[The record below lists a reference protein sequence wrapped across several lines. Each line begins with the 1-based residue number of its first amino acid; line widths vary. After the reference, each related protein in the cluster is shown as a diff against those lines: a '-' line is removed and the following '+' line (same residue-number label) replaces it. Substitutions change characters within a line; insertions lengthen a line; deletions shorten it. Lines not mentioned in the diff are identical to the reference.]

1 MIIGQYRIIE
11 KIGQGGMGVIYK
23 AEHTTLE
30 QIVAI
35 KALPSTFGSN
45 SDICERF
52 IREAKI
58 QAKLSHPNVVN
69 ILNFLE
75 HEGNNYI
82 VMEYV
87 DGETLEAIIRTTGLI
102 PPDRCIAILRQ
113 VLDGI
118 GYAHSQGV
126 IHRDIKPSNIMI
138 TRQGIVKITDFGI
151 AKIAGDLKHTQT
163 GVKVGTLWYMSPEQV
178 QGQQA
183 GVTSDI
189 YALGIT
195 LFEMVTGK
203 VPFTGDSEYHI
214 MHNIVQNP
222 PPDPREYYPYIPVS
236 LEKTILKAI
245 AKSPRD
251 RFQNV
256 REFAESLEREEVGIA
271 TTAAPREDPPLT
283 GPVRSAP
290 YSPPKS
296 RKMLWAILG
305 AASAVAVAAGAAF
318 FLWGSGTKAMTKR
331 EIPAAPL
338 PAPVAATGGAGQGT
352 AKARIVQQEPERQTE
367 LPGRQEPERLDETT
381 DKEDVPK
388 IGDGKN
394 LRSGRKGKRLASKD
408 SYPPER
414 TRRYRE
420 SGYRESGH
428 RHSGHAA
435 EMNRTM
441 DEARRM
447 TEKARSIMPDGSFT
461 KGLSPE

>member
-35 KALPSTFGSN
+35 KALPSEFGSH

-87 DGETLEAIIRTTGLI
+87 DGETLESIIRTTGLI
-102 PPDRCIAILRQ
+102 PPDRCISIVRQ

-118 GYAHSQGV
+118 GYAHSRGV

-183 GVTSDI
+183 DVTSDI

-256 REFAESLEREEVGIA
+256 RDFAESLDKEDVSAA
-271 TTAAPREDPPLT
+271 TTAVQTEISSMT
-283 GPVRSAP
+283 GAVSGGTD
-290 YSPPKS
+290 STPKGG
-296 RKMLWAILG
+296 KMRWVILG
-305 AASAVAVAAGAAF
+305 TASAVAVAAVAAF
-318 FLWGSGTKAMTKR
+318 FLSGSGKKAIPTKET
-331 EIPAAPL
+331 PAASL
-338 PAPVAATGGAGQGT
+338 PAPV
-352 AKARIVQQEPERQTE
+352 V
-367 LPGRQEPERLDETT
+367 TT
-381 DKEDVPK
+381 DGTGHGPAGTGVAQQAPDLRKKAAHKQEVPK
-388 IGDGKN
+388 TSADN
-394 LRSGRKGKRLASKD
+394 DQRSDRKGKRLASKD
-408 SYPPER
+408 PRHRERQSR
-414 TRRYRE
+414 TRA
-420 SGYRESGH
+420 SGRFIE
-428 RHSGHAA
+428 RDRTVQEA
-435 EMNRTM
+435 ERMPGRT
-441 DEARRM
+441 
-447 TEKARSIMPDGSFT
+447 RSTMPDGSFT

>member
-1 MIIGQYRIIE
+1 MEIGQYRIIE

-35 KALPSTFGSN
+35 KALPSTLGSN
-45 SDICERF
+45 SDIRERF

-102 PPDRCIAILRQ
+102 PPERCIAIVRQ

-118 GYAHSQGV
+118 GYAHSRGV

-138 TRQGIVKITDFGI
+138 TRQGNVKITDFGI

-222 PPDPREYYPYIPVS
+222 PPDPREFYPYIPLS

-245 AKSPRD
+245 AKSPAD

-256 REFAESLEREEVGIA
+256 GEFAESLGQEDPGALTPGEPCQ
-271 TTAAPREDPPLT
+271 AAPANAPAPDRPAA
-283 GPVRSAP
+283 GPGGKKLFWV
-290 YSPPKS
+290 
-296 RKMLWAILG
+296 LG
-305 AASAVAVAAGAAF
+305 GALALALVVVAAVLF
-318 FLWGSGTKAMTKR
+318 YSLSGQKAQAKR
-331 EIPAAPL
+331 GEPVPPPPARMAAPQGNIRGPTPDQAVGQV
-338 PAPVAATGGAGQGT
+338 PAGNAAAQSVRDEQRETSDRKHADGGKMKGASPRVRTSSKTYAGKKSAEQSRMDSEESEEQGAHTRTSAQKTFREAENLLRDAKKIVPGGAF
-352 AKARIVQQEPERQTE
+352 TE
-367 LPGRQEPERLDETT
+367 G
-381 DKEDVPK
+381 
-388 IGDGKN
+388 
-394 LRSGRKGKRLASKD
+394 
-408 SYPPER
+408 
-414 TRRYRE
+414 
-420 SGYRESGH
+420 
-428 RHSGHAA
+428 
-435 EMNRTM
+435 
-441 DEARRM
+441 
-447 TEKARSIMPDGSFT
+447 FT
-461 KGLSPE
+461 PHQ